1 MKSREI
7 EKRIKFNDKP
17 TVFKI
22 DENQIKPENQ
32 NNSKTEV
39 FNITLNSKDKKMNS
53 NLEPQSF
60 MGKLYN
66 PNENSQTKLPNS
78 SNYNQS
84 ENVNK

>member
-1 MKSREI
+1 
-7 EKRIKFNDKP
+7 
-17 TVFKI
+17 
-22 DENQIKPENQ
+22 
-32 NNSKTEV
+32 
-39 FNITLNSKDKKMNS
+39 MNS

-78 SNYNQS
+78 SNSNQS